1 MLCDNLGVGVAGEAG
16 GRLKREG
23 IYVCMWLIPTVVQQK
38 ITQHY
43 KAIILHAPPPPPK
56 KKNTEEIQSSRVY
69 KVYPFALEQAQALSH
84 LEIGGGKK
92 AKERLCFWVCEPN
105 SQQNNST
112 LPPIVLSYSQKL
124 WPLSANAGNN
134 HVLYTSRNSNRN
146 TTKSLFFLSGGLG
159 RLFPEMQKEK
169 SMTLSM
175 ESMGATP
182 NFFFIRRSTW
192 LSYIELLSW

>member
-92 AKERLCFWVCEPN
+92 AKERLCF
-105 SQQNNST
+105 
-112 LPPIVLSYSQKL
+112 
-124 WPLSANAGNN
+124 
-134 HVLYTSRNSNRN
+134 
-146 TTKSLFFLSGGLG
+146 
-159 RLFPEMQKEK
+159 
-169 SMTLSM
+169 
-175 ESMGATP
+175 
-182 NFFFIRRSTW
+182 
-192 LSYIELLSW
+192 